1 MFQGSGFAIPGL
13 LVAFLTIGIGGI
25 GVFAGWLSIVG
36 NDQSKTSLTTIPY
49 ALYSLALSVA
59 VQVSGLLLTHYL
71 NHQSYDLAQ
80 RPVFGTRL
88 VVLVFESF
96 LLANLALCL
105 TSWLLARRASGPAAS
120 LLRKSSTA
128 LLVTWGLG
136 FVLYLA
142 GE

>member
-25 GVFAGWLSIVG
+25 GVLAGWFSILG

-59 VQVSGLLLTHYL
+59 VQVSGLLVTHHL

-80 RPVFGTRL
+80 RPVLERVWSSL
-88 VVLVFESF
+88 YSNHSCWQI
-96 LLANLALCL
+96 LLC
-105 TSWLLARRASGPAAS
+105 AS
-120 LLRKSSTA
+120 LAGYLREGHPA
-128 LLVTWGLG
+128 RQHRFCERVRQH
-136 FVLYLA
+136 F
-142 GE
+142 